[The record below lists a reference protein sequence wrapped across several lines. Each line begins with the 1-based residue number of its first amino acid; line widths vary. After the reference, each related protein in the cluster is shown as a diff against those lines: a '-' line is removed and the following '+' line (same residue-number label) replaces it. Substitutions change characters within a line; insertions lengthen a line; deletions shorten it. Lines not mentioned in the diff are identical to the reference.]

1 MATERKACDNS
12 NILLKKEKEKNPE
25 ERTLSKKK
33 KSMLKETHTCMNT
46 QKHTVYFN
54 MLLVSKQHLVSL
66 GEKTTYCS

>member
-33 KSMLKETHTCMNT
+33 NHAERNTHMHEHTETH
-46 QKHTVYFN
+46 
-54 MLLVSKQHLVSL
+54 SL
-66 GEKTTYCS
+66 FQYAFGE